1 MSLRTVIEDLENGR
15 LTIHQGDS
23 ALSEPGEVL
32 ALLKSAEKVD
42 SFYADMCSRVAQ
54 LTRKCCGG
62 GL

>member
-15 LTIHQGDS
+15 LTIHREDG
-23 ALSEPGEVL
+23 ALSEPDEVL

-42 SFYADMCSRVAQ
+42 NLYADMCSRVAQ

-62 GL
+62 L